1 MKMEVLILSKREA
14 GIMERRGRRK
24 VVMRVPVVPRELMSH
39 IKEFKSVKDV
49 SWYLFEDVLEKSGS
63 ETLDLVELIYEEA
76 LDYRIGSAV
85 LDLIRKALKKKGLP
99 KPFMI
104 LIRSDGSFEMKW

>member
-104 LIRSDGSFEMKW
+104 LIRSDGSFEIK